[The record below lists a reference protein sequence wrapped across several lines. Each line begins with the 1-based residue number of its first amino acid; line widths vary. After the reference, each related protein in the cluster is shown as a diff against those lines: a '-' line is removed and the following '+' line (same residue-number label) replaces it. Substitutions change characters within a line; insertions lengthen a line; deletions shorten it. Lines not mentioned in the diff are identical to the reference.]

1 MKNNQAVYLYEINLI
16 EEQKIVQNNTNN
28 NTTYT
33 NSNHNQVHQGDNS
46 ITNFESKVS
55 TQQTEEINEKIE
67 EIKKELV
74 RNNKENYLDLV
85 GILEKSLK
93 EKDEEKAKSIFENI
107 QSVIGE
113 TEKLTHIWDWLTNF
127 FN

>member
-1 MKNNQAVYLYEINLI
+1 M
-16 EEQKIVQNNTNN
+16 QNNTNNTN

-33 NSNHNQVHQGDNS
+33 NSNHNEVQQGDNS
-46 ITNFESKVS
+46 TTNFESKVS
-55 TQQTEEINEKIE
+55 PQQIDEINEKIE

-74 RNNKENYLDLV
+74 RNDKENYLDLV
-85 GILEKSLK
+85 DVFEKSLK
-93 EKDEEKAKSIFENI
+93 DKDEDKAKTIFENI
-107 QSVIGE
+107 QSVIGN

>member
-1 MKNNQAVYLYEINLI
+1 
-16 EEQKIVQNNTNN
+16 
-28 NTTYT
+28 
-33 NSNHNQVHQGDNS
+33 GDNS
-46 ITNFESKVS
+46 ITNFEIKVS
-55 TQQTEEINEKIE
+55 TQQTEEISKKIE

-93 EKDEEKAKSIFENI
+93 DKDEEKAKSIFKNI
-107 QSVIGE
+107 RSVIGD
-113 TEKLTHIWDWLTNF
+113 TEKLTHIWTWLLNF